1 MHFFGYLVYGISFW
15 PESWRESL
23 YIYLLSFPR
32 FRSLS
37 IERVWFLFWSLFN
50 GVTLKTS
57 NCGRRESE
65 RCAKTWPSGQAPH
78 LLSFLLFIFVFA
90 LSQFSGP
97 DYLGA
102 WNKLSKARTLRPY
115 QTKNNSKLAWCTIK
129 ALPPAFRVT
138 KRQTSTL
145 SPIDI
150 ALVAG
155 TKCGGGRGRE
165 KSANPPPP
173 PFFSFSLSP
182 TPFDAYFQGGFQVYI
197 DKSFGSVFL
206 KVI

>member
-1 MHFFGYLVYGISFW
+1 MPRGLNSRFVPKLGNRCFCWFPSDVLVPIQVGTSMASPYKSPEIWVIHFFGYLVYGIFFW

-32 FRSLS
+32 FRTLS
-37 IERVWFLFWSLFN
+37 IERVWFLFWSLLN
-50 GVTLKTS
+50 EKTS

-65 RCAKTWPSGQAPH
+65 RCAKTWPSGQALP

-102 WNKLSKARTLRPY
+102 WNRPSKARTLRPY

-129 ALPPAFRVT
+129 ALPPSFRVT
-138 KRQTSTL
+138 KRQTS
-145 SPIDI
+145 
-150 ALVAG
+150 
-155 TKCGGGRGRE
+155 K
-165 KSANPPPP
+165 
-173 PFFSFSLSP
+173 
-182 TPFDAYFQGGFQVYI
+182 
-197 DKSFGSVFL
+197 
-206 KVI
+206 